1 MEYKLGEIEM
11 KFADLIWDNEPL
23 TSGELAKLC
32 EKALNWKKST
42 TYTILRR
49 VCDRGLFR
57 NENGTVTS
65 CVTKQEFLSKQSE
78 RFVEDTFQGSLPRF
92 LTAFTACRKL
102 SDKDVQELRKI
113 IEENG
118 GGEDFL

>member
-11 KFADLIWDNEPL
+11 KFADLIWDKEPL
-23 TSGELAKLC
+23 SSGELAKLS

-49 VCDRGLFR
+49 ICDRGLFR
-57 NENGTVTS
+57 NENGIVTS
-65 CVTKQEFLSKQSE
+65 CVSKSEFLSKQSE
-78 RFVEDTFQGSLPRF
+78 QFVEDTFQGSLPRF
-92 LTAFTACRKL
+92 LAAFTADRKL
-102 SDKDVQELRKI
+102 SDKDVEELKRI

-118 GGEDFL
+118 RES